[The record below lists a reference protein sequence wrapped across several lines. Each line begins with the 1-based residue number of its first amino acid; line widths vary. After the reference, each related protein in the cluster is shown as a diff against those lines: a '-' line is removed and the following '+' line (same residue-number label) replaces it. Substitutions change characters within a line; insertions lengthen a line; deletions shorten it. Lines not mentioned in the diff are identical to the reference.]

1 MHCLIRFIVL
11 TPPSNGAMA
20 LLNKVSVFRNCSL
33 SLSLSSPIYFHPCLS
48 LPVPN
53 SLYGLCGRKAT
64 FAENSANTTFRMIID
79 FKLHNSVVGFDLLH
93 FKIQKQW
100 GGGRTVRWGGV
111 GLGVRAGEGG
121 GKEPRIISI

>member
-1 MHCLIRFIVL
+1 ML
-11 TPPSNGAMA
+11 TPLSDAAMA

-53 SLYGLCGRKAT
+53 SPYGLCGRKAA

-79 FKLHNSVVGFDLLH
+79 FKLHNSVVGFDLYIL
-93 FKIQKQW
+93 KYKNSGVEAEQCDGVGW
-100 GGGRTVRWGGV
+100 GWGSGRGGGGMN
-111 GLGVRAGEGG
+111 LE
-121 GKEPRIISI
+121 